1 MSERNASAQMVWEMR
16 ARRSGGGAGVR
27 LATPAERRSA
37 IGVSSADPVA
47 AAAAERL
54 LASAGFRVARQAT
67 RIRSGDLMVDHARHE
82 VTRRDRP
89 VRLTPTEF
97 RVLALLVERAGRLVT
112 WADLLAEAWGP
123 EYAESVEYLK
133 PVISRLRRKLQDNA
147 RSPRLIE
154 TVRGFGY
161 RLRAD
166 PG

>member
-1 MSERNASAQMVWEMR
+1 
-16 ARRSGGGAGVR
+16 
-27 LATPAERRSA
+27 
-37 IGVSSADPVA
+37 
-47 AAAAERL
+47 
-54 LASAGFRVARQAT
+54 
-67 RIRSGDLMVDHARHE
+67 MVDHARHE